1 MSFRIVSTGSY
12 VPEKI
17 LTNDELSHMVETN
30 DEWITQRVGIKE
42 RHISVDEPTSELGYK
57 AAQRAL
63 DAAGVTADQI
73 DMIICASITAEL
85 TPLRIIISSLRPF
98 IRSRRM

>member
-12 VPEKI
+12 VPDRI
-17 LTNDELSHMVETN
+17 LNNEELSHMVETN

-73 DMIICASITAEL
+73 DMIICASITAEYKS
-85 TPLRIIISSLRPF
+85 PNVACMIQ
-98 IRSRRM
+98 